1 VKPEDLD
8 RLTAYHARL
17 EAELAAAKRERAAV
31 AAMID
36 ERRRLPVLP
45 NIRMANPCPAD
56 WNAMRGD
63 DRVRACATCDK
74 NVYNLSAMT
83 RADAEALIVSKHGDL
98 CAQYW
103 QRADGTIIL
112 SDCTVQLTRR
122 RRTLAAFAAVTAL
135 AGAALAVHASEVP
148 ARPEPRPPVPVHV
161 QLRRVDRVPSIV
173 QPGSK
178 VVPIETPPRR
188 QPISS
193 QPPRQ
198 VEQELE
204 PPAQM
209 MRGGIR
215 LHQDPVIKGD
225 DK

>member
-1 VKPEDLD
+1 VRPEEIETLA
-8 RLTAYHARL
+8 AYHARL
-17 EAELAAAKRERAAV
+17 ESELAAAKRERAEV
-31 AAMID
+31 ARMID

-63 DRVRACATCDK
+63 DRVRACATCNK

-83 RADAEALIVSKHGDL
+83 RADAESLIVSKNGDL

-122 RRTLAAFAAVTAL
+122 RRTLAAIAAATAL
-135 AGAALAVHASEVP
+135 AGTVLAARATEVP
-148 ARPEPRPPVPVHV
+148 ARPEPRPVVHV
-161 QLRRVDRVPSIV
+161 QLRRVPAVPSIV
-173 QPGSK
+173 QPGST
-178 VVPIETPPRR
+178 VVPIATT
-188 QPISS
+188 
-193 QPPRQ
+193 PPRQ

-204 PPAQM
+204 PQAQM

-215 LHQDPVIKGD
+215 LHQDPVIRGD
-225 DK
+225 HK

>member
-1 VKPEDLD
+1 MKPEELE
-8 RLTAYHARL
+8 RLAAYHARL
-17 EAELAAAKRERAAV
+17 EAELAAAKRERAEV
-31 AAMID
+31 ARMID

-63 DRVRACATCDK
+63 DRVRACATCSK

-83 RADAEALIVSKHGDL
+83 RADAESLIVSKHGDL

-135 AGAALAVHASEVP
+135 AGTALAVRATEVP
-148 ARPEPRPPVPVHV
+148 AKPEPRPPIHV
-161 QLRRVDRVPSIV
+161 QLRRVDSVPSIV
-173 QPGSK
+173 QPDSR
-178 VVPIETPPRR
+178 VVPIET
-188 QPISS
+188 
-193 QPPRQ
+193 QPPRHHDERQ
-198 VEQELE
+198 VERDLQPEM
-204 PPAQM
+204 QM
-209 MRGGIR
+209 KRGGIR
-215 LHQDPVIKGD
+215 IHHPDPSD
-225 DK
+225 PFTR

>member
-1 VKPEDLD
+1 MKPEELAK
-8 RLTAYHARL
+8 LAAYHARL
-17 EAELAAAKRERAAV
+17 EAELAAAKRERAEV
-31 AAMID
+31 ARMID

-63 DRVRACATCDK
+63 DRVRACATCNK

-135 AGAALAVHASEVP
+135 AGTALAVRASEVP
-148 ARPEPRPPVPVHV
+148 ARPEPRPPVHV
-161 QLRRVDRVPSIV
+161 QLRRVDSVPSIV
-173 QPGSK
+173 QPRST
-178 VVPIETPPRR
+178 VVPIATP
-188 QPISS
+188 
-193 QPPRQ
+193 PPRQ

-209 MRGGIR
+209 MRGGIKI
-215 LHQDPVIKGD
+215 HHDVDINGD
-225 DK
+225 HK